1 MNEQLERQKEEL
13 HLSNTINCLD
23 KEISANEEF
32 IAGNKKTLKLLQ
44 EYMRNNPN
52 LDPKEIAGVLM
63 ENEQSVD
70 TALEYMKKKNLLE
83 RIKNSPI
90 KELVVTSTVPV
101 EEEKMIDKIKKERK
115 EGKLTLE
122 KTFDY
127 AEKAKENPKYSA
139 DTKKI
144 DEITRKLIG
153 DEPFVNFGSMME
165 DPEIAQLFSDYSNVS
180 KKYVG
185 VSGEETPRAEALKI
199 SQAAK
204 EIAARRKKDL
214 TEDQINML
222 NKITK
227 DIETAM
233 QSRGLEGVLYPIN

>member
-1 MNEQLERQKEEL
+1 MAKKRDAAARLIDNLQRKVRHIRVKEAQARA
-13 HLSNTINCLD
+13 D
-23 KEISANEEF
+23 
-32 IAGNKKTLKLLQ
+32 GNKMELAGLQ
-44 EYMRNNPN
+44 RN
-52 LDPKEIAGVLM
+52 KENIEG
-63 ENEQSVD
+63 
-70 TALEYMKKKNLLE
+70 
-83 RIKNSPI
+83 
-90 KELVVTSTVPV
+90 
-101 EEEKMIDKIKKERK
+101 MIDKIKKERR

-127 AEKAKENPKYSA
+127 AEKAKEDPKYSA

-153 DEPFVNFGSMME
+153 NEPFVNFGSMME
-165 DPEIAQLFSDYSNVS
+165 DPEIAQLFSDYSTVS
-180 KKYVG
+180 MRYVG
-185 VSGEETPRAEALKI
+185 VSGDEAPRAEALKI

>member
-1 MNEQLERQKEEL
+1 MARQRDAAARLIDNLQRKVRHIRVKE
-13 HLSNTINCLD
+13 TQARAD
-23 KEISANEEF
+23 
-32 IAGNKKTLKLLQ
+32 GNKMELAGLQ
-44 EYMRNNPN
+44 RN
-52 LDPKEIAGVLM
+52 KENI
-63 ENEQSVD
+63 
-70 TALEYMKKKNLLE
+70 
-83 RIKNSPI
+83 
-90 KELVVTSTVPV
+90 
-101 EEEKMIDKIKKERK
+101 EKMIDKVKKERK

-122 KTFDY
+122 KAFDY
-127 AEKAKENPKYSA
+127 AEKAKEDPRYSA

-153 DEPFVNFGSMME
+153 NEPFVNFGSMME
-165 DPEIAQLFSDYSNVS
+165 DPEIAQLFSDYSTVS
-180 KKYVG
+180 MRYVG
-185 VSGEETPRAEALKI
+185 VSGEEAPRAEALKI

-204 EIAARRKKDL
+204 EIAARRRKDL

>member
-1 MNEQLERQKEEL
+1 MARQRDAVARLIDNLQRKVRHIRVKEAQARA
-13 HLSNTINCLD
+13 D
-23 KEISANEEF
+23 
-32 IAGNKKTLKLLQ
+32 GNKMELSGLQ
-44 EYMRNNPN
+44 RN
-52 LDPKEIAGVLM
+52 KENIEG
-63 ENEQSVD
+63 
-70 TALEYMKKKNLLE
+70 
-83 RIKNSPI
+83 
-90 KELVVTSTVPV
+90 
-101 EEEKMIDKIKKERK
+101 MIDKIKKERK

-127 AEKAKENPKYSA
+127 AEKAKEDPKYSA

-153 DEPFVNFGSMME
+153 NEPFVNFGSMME
-165 DPEIAQLFSDYSNVS
+165 DPEIAQLFSDYSTVLMR
-180 KKYVG
+180 YVG
-185 VSGEETPRAEALKI
+185 VSGEEAPRAEALKI

-214 TEDQINML
+214 TEDQIKML